1 MSAESH
7 LGLAAVPADPLG
19 NEIPPLAV
27 HDPLPD
33 DRLPPLLFS
42 LPLLP
47 HVSWTLHT
55 EFYIL
60 TMVSPSPPLAIHDP
74 LPEGRLP
81 LLFSLPILP
90 HVSWALHTELYKHSA
105 PCNPFCLN

>member
-19 NEIPPLAV
+19 NEMPPLAI
-27 HDPLPD
+27 HDPLPES
-33 DRLPPLLFS
+33 RLPLLFS

-47 HVSWTLHT
+47 QVSWALHT

-60 TMVSPSPPLAIHDP
+60 TMVSA
-74 LPEGRLP
+74 
-81 LLFSLPILP
+81 SL
-90 HVSWALHTELYKHSA
+90 SSG
-105 PCNPFCLN
+105 NP

>member
-27 HDPLPD
+27 HDPLPES
-33 DRLPPLLFS
+33 RLPLLFS

-47 HVSWTLHT
+47 
-55 EFYIL
+55 F
-60 TMVSPSPPLAIHDP
+60 
-74 LPEGRLP
+74 
-81 LLFSLPILP
+81 
-90 HVSWALHTELYKHSA
+90 VSWALHTDLQYIHILLHTVIRFTSSRAARSGRLLKLKNANSSFPSA
-105 PCNPFCLN
+105 CFSFKKTHYVANAKFRTN